1 MNSTTA
7 TCAAR
12 GSQET
17 PDTGGYEKATTGRI
31 NRPKLSEAEKQKAK
45 LKKAAERR
53 KESKKEQRQKRAEQ
67 AEPHEY
73 FVMEEDS
80 DDIFDAVFARFQGMH
95 ASSQPTLDM
104 SKIPRKKL
112 VAQMDAQHCDDE
124 QSKEKWKA
132 SATLPCPVCK
142 QGLRCMLR
150 HQGRGG
156 WHSILQHM
164 VTCKRT
170 ASAETVCSALS
181 LEAALCVAWEEAT
194 AVSDAAAEK
203 RTQVHTAQSRSKKS
217 NAECEV
223 LSCRICQRTFRGSD
237 RKSFEQHQ
245 KSCQEKQLKRK
256 HMHEEAVEFTGMK
269 VEEAR
274 QRTQDAE
281 AKLADA
287 RKAVRKVRQQGEQR
301 AKEQKVQQRQAKKSR
316 NPYAAEVLSTAEVK
330 AASCKALEK
339 AQRTVD
345 SAQKHVEGAKQY
357 EDQRKEVAS
366 RVQEQAKME
375 DAIRNNTPVTQDK
388 SIKPRPLYGAKPQAG
403 KKGKKDS
410 KETKATKA
418 KEKTVAKKGRRGGP
432 QQEGVFHESCTAGYT
447 SSRRGKA
454 NMAMEDD

>member
-1 MNSTTA
+1 MNSTA
-7 TCAAR
+7 TCAPR
-12 GSQET
+12 GGQET
-17 PDTGGYEKATTGRI
+17 PDTGSYEKATTGRI
-31 NRPKLSEAEKQKAK
+31 AKPKVSEAEKQKAK

-53 KESKKEQRQKRAEQ
+53 RESKKEQRQKRAEQ
-67 AEPHEY
+67 AEPQDY

-80 DDIFDAVFARFQGMH
+80 DDDTFDAVFARFQEQH
-95 ASSQPTLDM
+95 ASSQPKLDT

-112 VAQMDAQHCDDE
+112 VEQMDTQHCDDE
-124 QSKEKWKA
+124 RSKEEWKA
-132 SATLPCPVCK
+132 TATLPCPVCK

-170 ASAETVCSALS
+170 ASVEAVSSALS

-194 AVSDAAAEK
+194 AASHAAAEK
-203 RTQVHTAQSRSKKS
+203 RTRAHTAQSRSKKS

-223 LSCRICQRTFRGSD
+223 LSCRICERTFRGAD

-245 KSCQEKQLKRK
+245 KSCHDKQLKRK

-281 AKLADA
+281 AKLAEA
-287 RKAVRKVRQQGEQR
+287 RKAVRKVRVQGEQR
-301 AKEQKVQQRQAKKSR
+301 AKEQKAQQRQAKKSR
-316 NPYAAEVLSTAEVK
+316 NPYTAEVVSTAEVK

-345 SAQKHVEGAKQY
+345 SAQKSVEHAKQY
-357 EDQRKEVAS
+357 EDERKEVAA
-366 RVQEQAKME
+366 RVQERAKME
-375 DAIRNNTPVTQDK
+375 GAIRSSTPVTDGK
-388 SIKPRPLYGAKPQAG
+388 SSKPRPLRGAKQQAP

-418 KEKTVAKKGRRGGP
+418 KEKAVAKKDRRGGP
-432 QQEGVFHESCTAGYT
+432 QQEGIFHESCTAGYT

-454 NMAMEDD
+454 NMAMEDY